1 MRMVVCAAGP
11 FKKGREVSVFFFI
24 MDVYLIQLRDNSV
37 ILYTEGER
45 THPTARPDSA
55 DLLDR
60 FLARLDKKKGR
71 LARFLKNS
79 IVIMRDFYYKLEFK
93 IDPMERVFRRLRFAS
108 ELTLFYSPSLEKSAA
123 LGEFE
128 ALLNRQKNKHTFWIG
143 VDFFFSIVALTL
155 TPFLVPIPGPNL
167 FLYYPAL
174 RMISHYLARRGALQ
188 ALKVEK
194 TCFVPL
200 PEISEIELIFNQK
213 PFDFEK
219 IRSLSE
225 KLKLEQ
231 LTPFLER
238 YS

>member
-1 MRMVVCAAGP
+1 MN
-11 FKKGREVSVFFFI
+11 
-24 MDVYLIQLRDNSV
+24 VYLIQLRDNSV

-60 FLARLDKKKGR
+60 FLARLDRKKGR

-79 IVIMRDFYYKLEFK
+79 VVIVRDFYYKLEFK
-93 IDPMERVFRRLRFAS
+93 IDPMERVFRRLRHAS
-108 ELTLFYSPSLEKSAA
+108 QLTLFYSPP
-123 LGEFE
+123 LGEPSALKKFE

-167 FLYYPAL
+167 FLYYPVL
-174 RMISHYLARRGALQ
+174 RLIGHYLARQGALHG
-188 ALKVEK
+188 LKLGHK
-194 TCFVPL
+194 FLVPL
-200 PEISEIELIFNQK
+200 PEISDLERILNQQ
-213 PFDFEK
+213 PLEFETV
-219 IRSLSE
+219 RTLAQR
-225 KLKLEQ
+225 LKLEQ
-231 LTPFLER
+231 LPTFLER